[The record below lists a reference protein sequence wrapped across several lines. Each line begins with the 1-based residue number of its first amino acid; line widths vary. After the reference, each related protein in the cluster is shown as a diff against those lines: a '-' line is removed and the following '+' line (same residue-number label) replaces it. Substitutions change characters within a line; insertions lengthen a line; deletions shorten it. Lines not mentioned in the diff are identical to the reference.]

1 MIYYPL
7 STLMLGGIRNILMI
21 STPKDMPM
29 FRKLFDNGSDL
40 GIPITY
46 AEQERLAGIAQAFLM
61 GEEFLQESAPC

>member
-1 MIYYPL
+1 
-7 STLMLGGIRNILMI
+7 
-21 STPKDMPM
+21 M